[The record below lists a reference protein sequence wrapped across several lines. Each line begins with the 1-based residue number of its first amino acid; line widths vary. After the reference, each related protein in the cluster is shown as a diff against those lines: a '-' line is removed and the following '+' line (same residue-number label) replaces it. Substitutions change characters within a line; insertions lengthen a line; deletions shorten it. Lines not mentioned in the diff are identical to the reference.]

1 MKKILYSIMAVLLAM
16 VSCTD
21 NQFLDE
27 TAGNPTELSSTNELN
42 TLIEKARWGDGQ
54 AFVKLADCYR
64 DGKGVNKDFIGMLAM
79 LAQADEYGGISNME
93 DYLKTL
99 PEGSDF
105 KLIFDAVENY
115 EKKNVEEATSMFE
128 ELIAKGYPDGY
139 AVQGIITME
148 RGDTLEGVRLIEQA
162 ATAGSTFAELLQCV
176 PDWRGATNPD
186 LDKLAA
192 LSDKIPFVNAI
203 LAKMYA
209 GYEDENLQND
219 QLAAYYYLK
228 ADEKAC
234 LGKRGARWLLGYH
247 RGGGKLSLSERDIQR
262 LRILAGETAVDNLEP
277 TSNRDEA
284 LEASVSSILQEA
296 MAERNCTKGMVYV
309 VETATGAIKAQV
321 SLASKGKQ
329 FVPYEDTYNEEQSVM
344 MTGPTYLALLST
356 GKISSD
362 DVIDTEFG
370 IYKDVKGHKWS
381 RGGYGQLTLEQA
393 LGYRSQVAF
402 TKAKER
408 VYGNQTTLLDNK
420 ISEYLADMPNNAM
433 GMFTF
438 YNAVANGGR
447 MVKLQVE
454 GDDVVVLNEQ
464 MAEPVHIATLQK
476 GLEHAVRSGLF
487 RKAGRSYT
495 SVAACGRT
503 FYTKGNNRRM
513 ELCGYFPA
521 DNPMYTIMVILEKYG
536 VPASVGSMCGTI
548 MAKTIDVLVDSYD
561 LRSILVREYEGHES
575 VVEVVDTVAVG

>member
-1 MKKILYSIMAVLLAM
+1 MMKYLLLIVSVLLAM

-27 TAGNPTELSSTNELN
+27 TVGNTTELSSTNELN

-64 DGKGVNKDFIGMLAM
+64 DGKGVKRDFVGMLAM
-79 LAQADEYGGISNME
+79 LAQADDYCGISNMN

-105 KLIFDAVENY
+105 KLISDAVDNY
-115 EKKNVEEATSMFE
+115 EKKNLDEATSIFE
-128 ELIAKGYPDGY
+128 QLTANGSPDGY
-139 AVQGIITME
+139 AIQGIITME
-148 RGDTLEGVRLIEQA
+148 RGDTLEGVRLMEQA
-162 ATAGSTFAELLQCV
+162 ASAGSTFAVVLQCF

-186 LDKLAA
+186 LGKLAA
-192 LSDKIPFVNAI
+192 LSDSIPFVNTI
-203 LAKMYA
+203 LGKIYS
-209 GYEDENLQND
+209 GSEDEKLQND
-219 QLAAYYYLK
+219 QLAAHYFLK

-247 RGGGKLSLSERDIQR
+247 RSGGKLSLSERDIQR
-262 LRILAGETAVDNLEP
+262 LQILAGETPVDNLET

-284 LEASVSSILQEA
+284 LEASVSTILQEA
-296 MAERNCTKGMVYV
+296 MTERNCNKGMVYV

-321 SLASKGKQ
+321 SLSSKGKQ

-370 IYKDVKGHKWS
+370 IYKNVKDHNWS

-408 VYGNQTTLLDNK
+408 VYGNQTVLLDNK
-420 ISEYLADMPNNAM
+420 ISEYLASMPDNAM
-433 GMFTF
+433 GMLTF

-447 MVKLQVE
+447 MVKLQAE

-464 MAEPVHIATLQK
+464 IAESAHIATLQK
-476 GLEHAVRSGLF
+476 GLEHAVKRGLF

-521 DNPMYTIMVILEKYG
+521 DNPMYTIMVVLEKNG
-536 VPASVGSMCGTI
+536 IPASAGGMCGPI
-548 MAKTIDVLVDSYD
+548 MASTIDALVDSYG
-561 LRSILVREYEGHES
+561 LQPMLVREYEEPEEII
-575 VVEVVDTVAVG
+575 EVVDTVAAR

>member
-1 MKKILYSIMAVLLAM
+1 MKKILFAVMAVLLAM

-21 NQFLDE
+21 SQFLDE
-27 TAGNPTELSSTNELN
+27 NVGNTTELSSTNELN
-42 TLIEKARWGDGQ
+42 TLIEKARWGDGH

-79 LAQADEYGGISNME
+79 LSQADEYGGISNME

-128 ELIAKGYPDGY
+128 ELIAKGCPDGF
-139 AVQGIITME
+139 AIQGIMTME

-162 ATAGSTFAELLQCV
+162 AKAGSTFAELLQCV

-247 RGGGKLSLSERDIQR
+247 RSGANLSLSERDIQR
-262 LRILAGETAVDNLEP
+262 LQILAGETSVDNQEP
-277 TSNRDEA
+277 TTNRDEA
-284 LEASVSSILQEA
+284 LEASVSTILQEA
-296 MAERNCTKGMVYV
+296 MTERNCTKGMVYV

-321 SLASKGKQ
+321 SLSSKGKQ
-329 FVPYEDTYNEEQSVM
+329 FVPYEDTYNEE
-344 MTGPTYLALLST
+344 
-356 GKISSD
+356 
-362 DVIDTEFG
+362 
-370 IYKDVKGHKWS
+370 
-381 RGGYGQLTLEQA
+381 
-393 LGYRSQVAF
+393 
-402 TKAKER
+402 
-408 VYGNQTTLLDNK
+408 
-420 ISEYLADMPNNAM
+420 
-433 GMFTF
+433 
-438 YNAVANGGR
+438 
-447 MVKLQVE
+447 
-454 GDDVVVLNEQ
+454 
-464 MAEPVHIATLQK
+464 
-476 GLEHAVRSGLF
+476 
-487 RKAGRSYT
+487 
-495 SVAACGRT
+495 
-503 FYTKGNNRRM
+503 
-513 ELCGYFPA
+513 
-521 DNPMYTIMVILEKYG
+521 
-536 VPASVGSMCGTI
+536 
-548 MAKTIDVLVDSYD
+548 
-561 LRSILVREYEGHES
+561 
-575 VVEVVDTVAVG
+575 

>member
-1 MKKILYSIMAVLLAM
+1 MKKYLFAVMAVLLAM

-21 NQFLDE
+21 SRFLDE
-27 TAGNPTELSSTNELN
+27 TVGNTTELSSTNELS

-64 DGKGVNKDFIGMLAM
+64 DGKGMNKDFIGMLAM
-79 LAQADEYGGISNME
+79 LSQADEYGGISNME
-93 DYLKTL
+93 DYLRTL

-105 KLIFDAVENY
+105 KLLFDAVENY
-115 EKKNVEEATSMFE
+115 ERKNVEEATSMFE
-128 ELIAKGYPDGY
+128 ELIAKGCPDGY
-139 AVQGIITME
+139 AVQGIMTME

-247 RGGGKLSLSERDIQR
+247 RSGTNLSLSERDIQR
-262 LRILAGETAVDNLEP
+262 LQILAGESPEEYQEP
-277 TSNRDEA
+277 TTNRDEV
-284 LEASVSSILQEA
+284 LEASVSTILQGA
-296 MAERNCTKGMVYV
+296 MTERNCTKGMVYV

-321 SLASKGKQ
+321 SLSSKGKQ
-329 FVPYEDTYNEEQSVM
+329 FVPYEDTYDEEQSVM
-344 MTGPTYLALLST
+344 ITGPTYLALLST

-370 IYKDVKGHKWS
+370 IYKDVKDHNWC

-408 VYGNQTTLLDNK
+408 VYGNQTALLDYK
-420 ISEYLADMPNNAM
+420 ISKYLADMPNNAM
-433 GMFTF
+433 GILTF

-447 MVKLQVE
+447 MVKLQAE
-454 GDDVVVLNEQ
+454 GDDVVVFNEQ

-476 GLEHAVRSGLF
+476 GLEHAVKHGLF

-521 DNPMYTIMVILEKYG
+521 DNPMYTIMVVLEKYG
-536 VPASVGSMCGTI
+536 VPASAGSMCGTI
-548 MAKTIDVLVDSYD
+548 MANTIDVLVDSYD
-561 LRSILVREYEGHES
+561 LRSMLVREYEEPED
-575 VVEVVDTVAVG
+575 VVEVVDTVAVE

>member
-1 MKKILYSIMAVLLAM
+1 MKKYLFAVMAVVLAT

-21 NQFLDE
+21 SQFLDE
-27 TAGNPTELSSTNELN
+27 SVGNPTELSSTNELN

-64 DGKGVNKDFIGMLAM
+64 DGKGVKQDFIGMLAM
-79 LAQADEYGGISNME
+79 LSQADEYGGISNME

-115 EKKNVEEATSMFE
+115 ERKNVEEATAKLE
-128 ELIAKGYPDGY
+128 QLIAKGSPDGN

-148 RGDTLEGVRLIEQA
+148 RGDTLEGVCLIEQA

-186 LDKLAA
+186 VDKLTA

-247 RGGGKLSLSERDIQR
+247 RSGGKLSLSERDIQR
-262 LRILAGETAVDNLEP
+262 LQILAGETPVDNQEP
-277 TSNRDEA
+277 TTNRDEA

-296 MAERNCTKGMVYV
+296 MTERDCTKGMVYV

-321 SLASKGKQ
+321 SLSSKGKQ
-329 FVPYEDTYNEEQSVM
+329 FVPYEDTYDKEQSVM

-370 IYKDVKGHKWS
+370 IYKDVKDHNWH

-408 VYGNQTTLLDNK
+408 VYGNQTILLDNK
-420 ISEYLADMPNNAM
+420 ISEYLADMPDNAM
-433 GMFTF
+433 GMLTF
-438 YNAVANGGR
+438 YNAVANCGR
-447 MVKLQVE
+447 MVKLQAE

-536 VPASVGSMCGTI
+536 VPASAGSMCGTI
-548 MAKTIDVLVDSYD
+548 MANTIDVIVDSYD
-561 LRSILVREYEGHES
+561 LRSILVREYEEPED

>member
-1 MKKILYSIMAVLLAM
+1 MKKYLFAIMAVLLAM

-27 TAGNPTELSSTNELN
+27 NAGNFSELSSTNEVSA
-42 TLIEKARWGDGQ
+42 LIEKARWGDGQ

-64 DGKGVNKDFIGMLAM
+64 DGKGVKHDFVGMLTM
-79 LAQADEYGGISNME
+79 VAQADEYGGISNME

-105 KLIFDAVENY
+105 KLIFDAVDNY
-115 EKKNVEEATSMFE
+115 EKKNVDEATAKLE
-128 ELIAKGYPDGY
+128 QLIAKGSLDGN
-139 AVQGIITME
+139 AIQGIMTIE
-148 RGDTLEGVRLIEQA
+148 RGDTLEGLRLVEQA
-162 ATAGSTFAELLQCV
+162 ATAGSTFAELLLCI

-186 LDKLAA
+186 VEKLAA

-209 GYEDENLQND
+209 GYEDKNLQND

-228 ADEKAC
+228 ADENAC

-247 RGGGKLSLSERDIQR
+247 KSGANLPLSERDIQR
-262 LRILAGETAVDNLEP
+262 LQILAGETPVDNQEP

-284 LEASVSSILQEA
+284 LEASVTTILQGA
-296 MAERNCTKGMVYV
+296 MTERNCTKGMVYV

-321 SLASKGKQ
+321 SLSSKGKQ
-329 FVPYEDTYNEEQSVM
+329 FVPYEDTYDKEQSVM

-370 IYKDVKGHKWS
+370 IYKDVKDHNWS

-408 VYGNQTTLLDNK
+408 VYGNQTALLDNK
-420 ISEYLADMPNNAM
+420 ISEYLADMPDNAM
-433 GMFTF
+433 GMLTF

-447 MVKLQVE
+447 MVKLQAE

-464 MAEPVHIATLQK
+464 MAEPAHIATLQN
-476 GLEHAVRSGLF
+476 GLEHAVKRGLF

-513 ELCGYFPA
+513 ELCGYFPS
-521 DNPMYTIMVILEKYG
+521 DNPMYTIMVVLEKYG
-536 VPASVGSMCGTI
+536 VPASAGGMCGPI
-548 MAKTIDVLVDSYD
+548 MANTIDVLVDSYD
-561 LRSILVREYEGHES
+561 LRSILVRDYEDPED

>member
-1 MKKILYSIMAVLLAM
+1 MKKYLFAVMAVLLAM

-21 NQFLDE
+21 SRFLDE
-27 TAGNPTELSSTNELN
+27 TVGNTTELSSTNELS

-64 DGKGVNKDFIGMLAM
+64 DGKGMNKDFIGMLAM
-79 LAQADEYGGISNME
+79 LSQDDEYGGISNME
-93 DYLKTL
+93 DYLRSL

-105 KLIFDAVENY
+105 KLLFDAVENY
-115 EKKNVEEATSMFE
+115 ERKNVEEATSMFE
-128 ELIAKGYPDGY
+128 ELIAKGCSDGY
-139 AVQGIITME
+139 AVQGIMTME

-247 RGGGKLSLSERDIQR
+247 RSGTNLSLSERDIQR
-262 LRILAGETAVDNLEP
+262 LQILAGESPEEYQEP
-277 TSNRDEA
+277 TTNRDEV
-284 LEASVSSILQEA
+284 LEASVSTILQGA
-296 MAERNCTKGMVYV
+296 MTERNCAKGMVYV

-321 SLASKGKQ
+321 SLSSNGKQ
-329 FVPYEDTYNEEQSVM
+329 FVPYEDTYDEEQSVM
-344 MTGPTYLALLST
+344 ITGPTYLALLST

-370 IYKDVKGHKWS
+370 IYKDVKDHNWC

-408 VYGNQTTLLDNK
+408 VYGNQTALLDYK
-420 ISEYLADMPNNAM
+420 ISKYLADMPNNAM
-433 GMFTF
+433 GILTF

-447 MVKLQVE
+447 MVKLQAE
-454 GDDVVVLNEQ
+454 GDDVVVFNEQ

-476 GLEHAVRSGLF
+476 DLEHAVKHGLF

-521 DNPMYTIMVILEKYG
+521 DNPMYTIMVVLEKYG
-536 VPASVGSMCGTI
+536 VPASAGSMCGTI
-548 MAKTIDVLVDSYD
+548 MANTIDVLVDSYD
-561 LRSILVREYEGHES
+561 LRSMLVREYEEPED
-575 VVEVVDTVAVG
+575 VVEVVDTVAVE

>member
-1 MKKILYSIMAVLLAM
+1 MKYLLLIVSVLLAM

-27 TAGNPTELSSTNELN
+27 TVGNTTELSSTNELN

-64 DGKGVNKDFIGMLAM
+64 DGKGVKRDFVGMLAM
-79 LAQADEYGGISNME
+79 LAQADDYCGISNMN

-105 KLIFDAVENY
+105 KLISDAVDNY
-115 EKKNVEEATSMFE
+115 EKKNLDEATSIFE
-128 ELIAKGYPDGY
+128 QLTANGSPDGY
-139 AVQGIITME
+139 AIQGIITME
-148 RGDTLEGVRLIEQA
+148 RGDTLEGVRLMEQA
-162 ATAGSTFAELLQCV
+162 ASAGSTFAVVLQCF

-186 LDKLAA
+186 LGKLAA
-192 LSDKIPFVNAI
+192 LSDSIPFVNTI
-203 LAKMYA
+203 LGKIYS
-209 GYEDENLQND
+209 GSEDEKLQND
-219 QLAAYYYLK
+219 QLAAHYFLK

-247 RGGGKLSLSERDIQR
+247 RSGGKLSLSERDIQR
-262 LRILAGETAVDNLEP
+262 LQILAGETPVDNLET

-284 LEASVSSILQEA
+284 LEASVSTILQEA
-296 MAERNCTKGMVYV
+296 MTERNCNKGMVYV

-321 SLASKGKQ
+321 SLSSKGKQ

-370 IYKDVKGHKWS
+370 IYKNVKDHNWS

-408 VYGNQTTLLDNK
+408 VYGNQTVLLDNK
-420 ISEYLADMPNNAM
+420 ISEYLASMPDNAM
-433 GMFTF
+433 GMLTF

-447 MVKLQVE
+447 MVKLQAE

-464 MAEPVHIATLQK
+464 IAESAHIATLQK
-476 GLEHAVRSGLF
+476 GLEHAVKRGLF

-521 DNPMYTIMVILEKYG
+521 DNPMYTIMVVLEKNG
-536 VPASVGSMCGTI
+536 IPASAGGMCGPI
-548 MAKTIDVLVDSYD
+548 MASTIDALVDSYG
-561 LRSILVREYEGHES
+561 LQPMLVREYEEPEEII
-575 VVEVVDTVAVG
+575 EVVDTVAAR